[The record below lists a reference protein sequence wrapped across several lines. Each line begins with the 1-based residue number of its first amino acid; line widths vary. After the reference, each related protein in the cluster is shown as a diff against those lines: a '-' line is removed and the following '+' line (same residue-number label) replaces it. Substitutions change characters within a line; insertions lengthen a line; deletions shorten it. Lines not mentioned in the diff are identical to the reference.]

1 MLKRLIMRQEMDT
14 ESRKMI
20 HNVTQRTIKLQQR
33 AKSKREGACAAV
45 EDTALYHSL
54 NTTDN

>member
-1 MLKRLIMRQEMDT
+1 MRQEMDT

-20 HNVTQRTIKLQQR
+20 HNVSQRTIKLQQR
-33 AKSKREGACAAV
+33 EKSKKEGRARAAV
-45 EDTALYHSL
+45 EDTELYHSL

>member
-1 MLKRLIMRQEMDT
+1 MRQEMDT

-20 HNVTQRTIKLQQR
+20 HNVTQRIIKLQQR

-45 EDTALYHSL
+45 EDTALHHSL
-54 NTTDN
+54 HTTDN

>member
-1 MLKRLIMRQEMDT
+1 MRQEMDT
-14 ESRKMI
+14 ESRQMI
-20 HNVTQRTIKLQQR
+20 HKVTQRTIKLQQR
-33 AKSKREGACAAV
+33 AKSQKEGARAAV